1 MKILLEKQNRI
12 ILISLVILGIGF
24 SGMSYSIFEL
34 GGINSQP
41 IAILFI
47 SGMIIG
53 LSLGILAS
61 MPSKKKSTK
70 QTA

>member
-1 MKILLEKQNRI
+1 MKILLQKQNRI

-24 SGMSYSIFEL
+24 SGMTYSIFAL
-34 GGINSQP
+34 DGIKSLP

-53 LSLGILAS
+53 LALGIEVS
-61 MPSKKKSTK
+61 MPQKKKSPK
-70 QTA
+70 QI